1 MQRARHRVLAPSS
14 RLVHSSTQ
22 VCRGSPAARHSERDS
37 LLHGCELVL
46 DEPDIVS
53 RPCKRGPTDGPETML
68 GNDTCHGARRRR
80 RRGRRGR
87 QRPAL
92 RRSRDDRIFGCAGND
107 LLVGGPGDDEIE
119 GGRGVDRLDG
129 GSGRDHRNGGQL
141 SCAVLDTASE
151 EVQVLDFPD
160 PRRA

>member
-68 GNDTCHGARRRR
+68 GTPANDTCHGA
-80 RRGRRGR
+80 GG
-87 QRPAL
+87 A
-92 RRSRDDRIFGCAGND
+92 DDVEGAAGND
-107 LLVGGPGDDEIE
+107 RLFGGAG
-119 GGRGVDRLDG
+119 
-129 GSGRDHRNGGQL
+129 
-141 SCAVLDTASE
+141 DTA
-151 EVQVLDFPD
+151 PT
-160 PRRA
+160 PREHEQAVAAIRVADAGGEAAGPRHPREGSSRPRAAWRRTSLLPLG